1 MDKNYVEVD
10 GTVLVN
16 LRDDTLSSA
25 SQIAEGVKAHLR
37 TGEKVTGTGGGTNVL
52 SGKILAVT
60 GDSLCYGQ
68 GYAGGYAGIIGTQ
81 NGMTVQNIAQ
91 AGATVAEYQNRWS
104 IGGSISSLRA
114 DADYILLEGGGND
127 ADYGVTL
134 GALSSGFTATL
145 NTSTFAGAMEN
156 MFKSAILRFPGK
168 KLGYIIVHKCVDG
181 FLSTDGA
188 NGYYGIAKAA
198 CEKWGVPCLDLN
210 ILVPPVR
217 YMDDISSEFTTDGL
231 HLNEAGYNQ
240 LYVPKIVAWMKT
252 L

>member
-16 LRDDTLSSA
+16 LRDDTISSA
-25 SQIAEGVKAHLR
+25 SQIADGVTAHLR
-37 TGEKVTGTGGGTNVL
+37 TGEKVTGTGGNVL

-60 GDSLCYGQ
+60 GDSMCYGV
-68 GYAGGYAGIIGTQ
+68 GYSGGYAGIIGTDY
-81 NGMTVQNIAQ
+81 GMTVQNIAES
-91 AGATVAEYQNRWS
+91 GATVAAYQNRWT

-127 ADYGVTL
+127 ADFGITL
-134 GALSSGFTATL
+134 GSISSGFTATL
-145 NTSTFAGAMEN
+145 DTSTFAGAMEN
-156 MFKSAILRFPGK
+156 MLKSAILRFPGK
-168 KLGYIIVHKCVDG
+168 KLGYILVHKCVDG

-188 NGYYGIAKAA
+188 NSYYGIAKAA
-198 CEKWGVPCLDLN
+198 CEKWGVSVCDLN

-217 YMDDISSEFTTDGL
+217 YMDALVTDFTVDGL
-231 HLNEAGYNQ
+231 HLNEDGYRQ